1 MLALRGCLTFAEL
14 WYKSLSDDVST
25 GNWKFILQH
34 TTTRNASVHMPAVDF
49 VKKEILFSG
58 HRCKHI

>member
-34 TTTRNASVHMPAVDF
+34 TSTRNASVHRFCLKRDIVLWSQM
-49 VKKEILFSG
+49 
-58 HRCKHI
+58 

>member
-25 GNWKFILQH
+25 SNWKFILQH

-49 VKKEILFSG
+49 V
-58 HRCKHI
+58 

>member
-25 GNWKFILQH
+25 TNLEFILQN

-49 VKKEILFSG
+49 V
-58 HRCKHI
+58 

>member
-25 GNWKFILQH
+25 CTTNWKFILQH

-49 VKKEILFSG
+49 V
-58 HRCKHI
+58 

>member
-25 GNWKFILQH
+25 TNWKFILQH

-49 VKKEILFSG
+49 VQKEILFSG

>member
-34 TTTRNASVHMPAVDF
+34 TSTRNASVHMSAVDF
-49 VKKEILFSG
+49 V
-58 HRCKHI
+58 

>member
-25 GNWKFILQH
+25 GNWKLILQH

-49 VKKEILFSG
+49 V
-58 HRCKHI
+58 